1 MEKVL
6 ILGAGLVSKPMVTYL
21 LKKGIKVIV
30 ASRTVSK
37 AEELIKGFSNGEAR
51 EWVVEDKRR
60 LKEMVKESDV
70 VVSLLPWVYHL
81 EVADICIEYRKPM
94 VTTSYVQEKMQA
106 LESKVKEA
114 GIVIL
119 NEIGLDPG
127 IDHMSAM
134 RTIHRIWDE
143 GGKVISFR
151 SVCGALPAPEASNI
165 PFRYKFSWSPRGVAL
180 AGRNNGKF
188 KKEGSII
195 EVKPQDLFKTTYTT
209 EVEGIGI
216 LEVYPNRDSLP
227 YLEKYGIKDADTIF
241 RGTLRYPGWCETW
254 YVISNLGL
262 LDIEEKEWS
271 DITYLEY
278 TAKVIGVKPQE
289 VKTTIMKMFNLKED
303 SVALKNLEFLGIF
316 SERKINLKKA
326 PTIDVLVELLLEKLS
341 YKNGER
347 DMVILKDEVTGV
359 VKNKTKKFISTLID
373 FGTIGE
379 ETAVARTVSLPAA
392 IAVKMIIDGKIKNKG
407 VLIPTLP
414 EIYEPVLDELVELGI
429 SSKEEEIDL

>member
-1 MEKVL
+1 MGKVL

-37 AEELIKGFSNGEAR
+37 AEELVRGFSNGEAR
-51 EWVVEDKRR
+51 EWVVEDKSR
-60 LKEMVKESDV
+60 LKEMIKESEI
-70 VVSLLPWVYHL
+70 VVSLLPWVYHI
-81 EVADICIEYRKPM
+81 EVAEVCIDYKKPM

-106 LESKVKEA
+106 LDRKVKDA
-114 GIVIL
+114 GIIIL

-134 RTIHRIWDE
+134 RTIHKIWGE

-165 PFRYKFSWSPRGVAL
+165 PFRYKFSWSPKGVAL
-180 AGRNNGKF
+180 AGRNSAKF
-188 KKEGSII
+188 KKEGNII
-195 EVKPQDLFKTTYTT
+195 VVEPKDLFKTTYTT
-209 EVEGIGI
+209 EVESIGI

-227 YLEKYGIKDADTIF
+227 YLEKYGIKDAETIF

-262 LDIEEKEWS
+262 LDIEEKEWG
-271 DITYLEY
+271 DITYIEFLG
-278 TAKVIGVKPQE
+278 KIMDVKPSL
-289 VKTTIMKMFNLKED
+289 VKSEIMNRFNLKEG
-303 SVALKNLEFLGIF
+303 SIPIKNLEFLGIF
-316 SERKINLKKA
+316 SERKIPLKKGPA
-326 PTIDVLVELLLEKLS
+326 IDNLVELLIEKLS
-341 YKNGER
+341 YKNRER
-347 DMVILKDEVTGV
+347 DMVILKDEVTGII
-359 VKNKTKKFISTLID
+359 KNRTKRFISTLID
-373 FGTIGE
+373 FGTVGE

-392 IAVKMIIDGKIKNKG
+392 IAVKMIIEGKIKNKG
-407 VLIPTLP
+407 VLIPILP
-414 EIYEPVLDELVELGI
+414 EIYGPVLDELVELGI